1 MSSPQRKGPDKER
14 GAALL
19 TVLLLVAVIAILAAH
34 GIDRLAG
41 ATKLASNAR
50 ELSQAKAYLI
60 AAESI
65 GMASAGQIVSA
76 SPGRTINV
84 GGWNGREQ
92 KFPVPGGIVTATLA
106 DGGNC
111 FNINSLVT
119 QQEAVLSAR
128 PEGLAQFSRLMIMLG
143 ILDGDA
149 ADIAESVADWIDSD
163 SVAAPRGAEDQYY
176 QQQEKPYRTA
186 NALIVDVSELRTIK
200 GVTDDV
206 FVRLAPWI
214 CALPTTDLSPININT
229 LRPEQ
234 AILLAMLGAVP
245 SDLTPARQFL
255 GRRPELGYASLNDF
269 WEQSYPASLE
279 ASSEVQSQVKL
290 TTRWFRVDLAVEMQS
305 ALVEERA
312 LIDAARRP
320 VRLVH
325 RQRGDAF

>member
-1 MSSPQRKGPDKER
+1 MSDLREIGTARER

-65 GMASAGQIVSA
+65 GIRSAEQIVSL
-76 SPGRTINV
+76 SPGRTINLD
-84 GGWNGREQ
+84 GWNGKQ
-92 KFPVPGGIVTATLA
+92 QSFPVPGGIITASLS

-119 QQEAVLSAR
+119 QQQEILTAR
-128 PEGLAQFSRLMIMLG
+128 PEGLAQFSRLMVMLG

-163 SVAAPRGAEDQYY
+163 LVAAPRGAEDQYY
-176 QQQEKPYRTA
+176 LQQETPYRTA

-200 GVTDDV
+200 GVTDDIY
-206 FVRLAPWI
+206 VRIAPWL

-234 AILLAMLGAVP
+234 AILLAMLGEMP

-269 WEQSYPASLE
+269 WAQSYPASLV

-290 TTRWFRVDLAVEMQS
+290 TTRWFRVELAVEMQS

-320 VRLVH
+320 ARLVH

>member
-1 MSSPQRKGPDKER
+1 MNKIRKTGSERER

-50 ELSQAKAYLI
+50 ELSQAKAYLV

-65 GMASAGQIVSA
+65 GMETAEQIVSA

-84 GGWNGREQ
+84 GGWNGKEQ
-92 KFPVPGGIVTATLA
+92 KFPVPGGIVAATLA

-119 QQEAVLSAR
+119 QEDDVFSAR
-128 PEGLAQFSRLMIMLG
+128 PEGLKQLSRLMVMLG

-163 SVAAPRGAEDQYY
+163 MVASPRGAEDQYY
-176 QQQEKPYRTA
+176 LQQENPYRTA
-186 NALIVDVSELRTIK
+186 NALIVDYSELRTIK

-206 FVRLAPWI
+206 YVRLAPWI

-234 AILLAMLGAVP
+234 AILLAMLGVAP

-269 WEQSYPASLE
+269 WAQPYPASLG
-279 ASSEVQSQVKL
+279 ASPEVQSQTKL

-312 LIDAARRP
+312 LIDAARQP
-320 VRLVH
+320 ARLVH

>member
-1 MSSPQRKGPDKER
+1 MSEIRKIGAGRER

-65 GMASAGQIVSA
+65 GMRSAEDIVSL
-76 SPGRTINV
+76 SPGRTINLD
-84 GGWNGREQ
+84 GWNGKEQ
-92 KFPVPGGIVTATLA
+92 SFPVPGGIITASLS

-119 QQEAVLSAR
+119 QQQEVLTAR
-128 PEGLAQFSRLMIMLG
+128 PEGLAQFSRLMVLLG
-143 ILDGDA
+143 LLDGDA

-163 SVAAPRGAEDQYY
+163 LVAAPRGAEDQYY
-176 QQQEKPYRTA
+176 MQQEAPYRTA
-186 NALIVDVSELRTIK
+186 NALIVDISELRTIK
-200 GVTDDV
+200 GVTDDIY
-206 FVRLAPWI
+206 VRIAPWL

-234 AILLAMLGAVP
+234 AILLAMLGEMP

-269 WEQSYPASLE
+269 WAQSYPASL
-279 ASSEVQSQVKL
+279 AANSEVQSQVKL

-312 LIDAARRP
+312 LIDAALRP
-320 VRLVH
+320 ARLVH

>member
-1 MSSPQRKGPDKER
+1 MSVSQEIGNQKER

-65 GMASAGQIVSA
+65 GMRSAEQITSI

-84 GGWNGREQ
+84 GGWNGKER
-92 KFPVPGGIVTATLA
+92 KFPVPGGIVTASLA

-111 FNINSLVT
+111 FNINSLVM
-119 QQEAVLSAR
+119 QRQELLYAR

-143 ILDGDA
+143 VMDGDA

-163 SVAAPRGAEDQYY
+163 MVAAPRGAEDQYY
-176 QQQEKPYRTA
+176 LQQENPYRTA
-186 NALIVDVSELRTIK
+186 NALIVDVSELRAIK
-200 GVTDDV
+200 GVSDDIY
-206 FVRLAPWI
+206 VRLAPWV
-214 CALPTTDLSPININT
+214 CALPTTDLSPININM

-234 AILLAMLGAVP
+234 AILLAMLGDVP

-255 GRRPELGYASLNDF
+255 GRRSELGYASLNDF
-269 WEQSYPASLE
+269 WAQSYPASLG
-279 ASSEVQSQVKL
+279 AGTDVQSQIKL
-290 TTRWFRVDLAVEMQS
+290 TTRWFRADLAVEMQS

-320 VRLVH
+320 ARLVH

>member
-1 MSSPQRKGPDKER
+1 MSKMREIGAEKER

-65 GMASAGQIVSA
+65 GIQTAEEIVSA

-92 KFPVPGGIVTATLA
+92 RFPVPGGIVSATLA

-119 QQEAVLSAR
+119 QQEAQLLAR
-128 PEGLAQFSRLMIMLG
+128 PEGMAQFSRLMVMLG

-149 ADIAESVADWIDSD
+149 ADIAQSVADWIDSD
-163 SVAAPRGAEDQYY
+163 TVAAPRGAEDQYY
-176 QQQEKPYRTA
+176 LQQEEPYRTA

-200 GVTDDV
+200 GVTEEL
-206 FVRLAPWI
+206 FVALAPWI

-234 AILLAMLGAVP
+234 AILLAMLGEIP

-255 GRRPELGYASLNDF
+255 GRRPELGYGSLNDF
-269 WEQSYPASLE
+269 WAQSYPASLG

-290 TTRWFRVDLAVEMQS
+290 TTRWFRADLTVEMQS

-320 VRLVH
+320 GRLVH
-325 RQRGDAF
+325 RQRGDVL

>member
-65 GMASAGQIVSA
+65 GMESAGQIVSA

-92 KFPVPGGIVTATLA
+92 KFPVPGGIITASLT

-119 QQEAVLSAR
+119 QQEDILTAR
-128 PEGLAQFSRLMIMLG
+128 PEGLAQFSRLMVMLG

-163 SVAAPRGAEDQYY
+163 TMASPRGAEDQYY
-176 QQQEKPYRTA
+176 LQQEKPYRTA

-200 GVTDDV
+200 GVTDDIY
-206 FVRLAPWI
+206 VRLVPWI
-214 CALPTTDLSPININT
+214 CALPTADLSPININT

-234 AILLAMLGAVP
+234 AILLAMLGALP
-245 SDLTPARQFL
+245 SDLTLARQFL
-255 GRRPELGYASLNDF
+255 GRRPELGYGSLNDF
-269 WEQSYPASLE
+269 WAQSYPASLG
-279 ASSEVQSQVKL
+279 ATPEVQSQIKL

-312 LIDAARRP
+312 LIDAARQP
-320 VRLVH
+320 ARLVH

>member
-1 MSSPQRKGPDKER
+1 MSEFREIGSGKER

-65 GMASAGQIVSA
+65 GMRSAEEIVSL

-84 GGWNGREQ
+84 GGWNGKEQ
-92 KFPVPGGIVTATLA
+92 SFPVPGGIITASLS

-119 QQEAVLSAR
+119 QQQDVLTAR
-128 PEGLAQFSRLMIMLG
+128 PEGVAQFSRLMVMLG

-149 ADIAESVADWIDSD
+149 VDIAESVADWIDSD
-163 SVAAPRGAEDQYY
+163 MVAAPRGAEDQYY
-176 QQQEKPYRTA
+176 LQQETPYRTA
-186 NALIVDVSELRTIK
+186 NALIVDISELRTIK

-206 FVRLAPWI
+206 YVRIAPWL

-234 AILLAMLGAVP
+234 AILLAMLGALP

-255 GRRPELGYASLNDF
+255 GRRPELGYGSLNDF
-269 WEQSYPASLE
+269 WAQSYPASLG
-279 ASSEVQSQVKL
+279 ATSEVQSQVKL

-312 LIDAARRP
+312 LIDAARQP
-320 VRLVH
+320 ARLVH

>member
-1 MSSPQRKGPDKER
+1 MNSVREAGPKRER

-65 GMASAGQIVSA
+65 GMETAEQIVSA
-76 SPGRTINV
+76 SPGRTINA

-92 KFPVPGGIVTATLA
+92 KFPVPGGVIAATLA

-111 FNINSLVT
+111 FNVNSLVT
-119 QQEAVLSAR
+119 QQGDVLTAR
-128 PEGLAQFSRLMIMLG
+128 PEGLAQFSRMMVMLG
-143 ILDGDA
+143 VLDGDA

-163 SVAAPRGAEDQYY
+163 TAAAPRGAEDQYY
-176 QQQEKPYRTA
+176 LQLEEPYRTA
-186 NALIVDVSELRTIK
+186 NALIVDVSELRTVK

-206 FVRLAPWI
+206 FVRLSPWV
-214 CALPTTDLSPININT
+214 CALPSTDLSPININT

-234 AILLAMLGAVP
+234 AILLAMLGAMP

-255 GRRPELGYASLNDF
+255 GRRPELGYGSLNDF
-269 WEQSYPASLE
+269 WAESYPASLG
-279 ASSEVQSQVKL
+279 ASQEVQGQVKL

-320 VRLVH
+320 ARLVH

>member
-1 MSSPQRKGPDKER
+1 VSEIRKIGAGRER

-65 GMASAGQIVSA
+65 GMRSAEDIVSL
-76 SPGRTINV
+76 SPGRTINLD
-84 GGWNGREQ
+84 GWNGKEQ
-92 KFPVPGGIVTATLA
+92 SFPVPGGIITASLS

-119 QQEAVLSAR
+119 QQQEVLTAR
-128 PEGLAQFSRLMIMLG
+128 PEGLAQFSRLMVMLG
-143 ILDGDA
+143 LLDGDA

-163 SVAAPRGAEDQYY
+163 LVAAPRGAEDQYY
-176 QQQEKPYRTA
+176 MQQEAPYRTA
-186 NALIVDVSELRTIK
+186 NALIVDISELRTIK

-206 FVRLAPWI
+206 YVRIAPWL

-234 AILLAMLGAVP
+234 AILLAMLGEMP

-269 WEQSYPASLE
+269 WAQSYPASL
-279 ASSEVQSQVKL
+279 AANSEVQSQVKL

-312 LIDAARRP
+312 LIDAALRP
-320 VRLVH
+320 ARLVH

>member
-1 MSSPQRKGPDKER
+1 MSQIRQIGTRKER

-65 GMASAGQIVSA
+65 GMESAEQIVSA
-76 SPGRTINV
+76 SPGRTVNL

-92 KFPVPGGIVTATLA
+92 KFPVPGGIITATLA

-119 QQEAVLSAR
+119 QQQEILSAR

-149 ADIAESVADWIDSD
+149 ADIAESVGDWIDSD
-163 SVAAPRGAEDQYY
+163 NIASPRGAEDQYY
-176 QQQEKPYRTA
+176 LQQENPYRTA

-200 GVTDDV
+200 GVTDDI

-214 CALPTTDLSPININT
+214 CALPTSDLSPININT

-234 AILLAMLGAVP
+234 AILLAMMGKAP
-245 SDLTPARQFL
+245 SDLIPARQFL

-269 WEQSYPASLE
+269 WAQSYPASLG
-279 ASSEVQSQVKL
+279 ASPEVQSQAKL

-312 LIDAARRP
+312 LIDAARQP
-320 VRLVH
+320 AQLVH

>member
-1 MSSPQRKGPDKER
+1 VNPLQQKGTEKER

-65 GMASAGQIVSA
+65 GMESAEQIVAA

-84 GGWNGREQ
+84 GGWNGAEQ
-92 KFPVPGGIVTATLA
+92 KFPVPGGIIAATLA

-119 QQEAVLSAR
+119 QQEDRLSAR
-128 PEGLAQFSRLMIMLG
+128 PEGLAQFSRLMVMLG

-163 SVAAPRGAEDQYY
+163 TVASPRGAEDQYY
-176 QQQEKPYRTA
+176 LQQDNPYRTA
-186 NALIVDVSELRTIK
+186 NALIVDVSELRTVK

-206 FVRLAPWI
+206 FVRLAPWV
-214 CALPTTDLSPININT
+214 CALPSTDLSPININT

-234 AILLAMLGAVP
+234 AILLAMLGTLP

-269 WEQSYPASLE
+269 WEQSYPASLG
-279 ASSEVQSQVKL
+279 ASPEVQSQVKL

-312 LIDAARRP
+312 LIDAARQP
-320 VRLVH
+320 ARLVH

>member
-1 MSSPQRKGPDKER
+1 MNPLQQKGTEKER

-65 GMASAGQIVSA
+65 GMESAEQVVSA

-84 GGWNGREQ
+84 GGWNGAEQ
-92 KFPVPGGIVTATLA
+92 KFPVPGGIIAATLA

-119 QQEAVLSAR
+119 QQEDRLSAR
-128 PEGLAQFSRLMIMLG
+128 PEGLAQFSRLMVMLG

-163 SVAAPRGAEDQYY
+163 TVASPRGAEDQHYL
-176 QQQEKPYRTA
+176 QHDNPYRTA
-186 NALIVDVSELRTIK
+186 NALIVDVSELRTVK

-206 FVRLAPWI
+206 FVRLAPWV
-214 CALPTTDLSPININT
+214 CALPSTDLSPININT

-234 AILLAMLGAVP
+234 AILLAMLGALP

-255 GRRPELGYASLNDF
+255 GRRPELGYASLNHF
-269 WEQSYPASLE
+269 WEQSYPASLG
-279 ASSEVQSQVKL
+279 ASPEVQSQVKL

-312 LIDAARRP
+312 LIDAARQP
-320 VRLVH
+320 ARLVH

>member
-1 MSSPQRKGPDKER
+1 MSNPEEIGNRKER

-65 GMASAGQIVSA
+65 GIRSAEQIVSA

-92 KFPVPGGIVTATLA
+92 KFPVPGGILTATLA

-111 FNINSLVT
+111 FNVNSLVA
-119 QQEAVLSAR
+119 QQQATLSAR
-128 PEGLAQFSRLMIMLG
+128 PQGLAQFSRLMIMLG

-149 ADIAESVADWIDSD
+149 ADIAESVSDWIDTD
-163 SVAAPRGAEDQYY
+163 TVAAPRGAEDQYY
-176 QQQEKPYRTA
+176 LQQDKPYRTA
-186 NALIVDVSELRTIK
+186 NALMVDVSELRTIK
-200 GVTDDV
+200 GVTNDI
-206 FVRLAPWI
+206 FVRLAPWV

-234 AILLAMLGAVP
+234 AILLAMLGGVP

-255 GRRPELGYASLNDF
+255 GRRPELGFASLNDF
-269 WEQSYPASLE
+269 WAQSYPASLG
-279 ASSEVQSQVKL
+279 ATAEVQSQIKL
-290 TTRWFRVDLAVEMQS
+290 TTRWFRVDLTVEMQN

-312 LIDAARRP
+312 LIDAARQP
-320 VRLVH
+320 GRLVH
-325 RQRGDAF
+325 RQRGDAL

>member
-1 MSSPQRKGPDKER
+1 VNQIRKIGSERER

-65 GMASAGQIVSA
+65 GIESAQQIVAA

-84 GGWNGREQ
+84 GGWNGKEQ
-92 KFPVPGGIVTATLA
+92 KLPVPGGIITASLA

-111 FNINSLVT
+111 FNINSIVT
-119 QQEAVLSAR
+119 QQESVLSAR
-128 PEGLAQFSRLMIMLG
+128 PEGLAQFSRLMVMLG
-143 ILDGDA
+143 IMDGDA

-163 SVAAPRGAEDQYY
+163 SVASPRGAEDQYY
-176 QQQEKPYRTA
+176 LQQDKPYRTA
-186 NALIVDVSELRTIK
+186 NALLVDVSELRTIK
-200 GVTDDV
+200 GVTADL

-229 LRPEQ
+229 LRPDQ
-234 AILLAMLGAVP
+234 AILLAMLGKTP

-255 GRRPELGYASLNDF
+255 GRRPELGYGSLNDF
-269 WEQSYPASLE
+269 WRQSYPASLG
-279 ASSEVQSQVKL
+279 SSPEVQGQTKL
-290 TTRWFRVDLAVEMQS
+290 ITRWFRADLAVEMQS
-305 ALVEERA
+305 ALVEERV
-312 LIDAARRP
+312 LIDAGRQPA
-320 VRLVH
+320 RLVH

>member
-1 MSSPQRKGPDKER
+1 MSSPQRKGPDKE
-14 GAALL
+14 GGEEMLK
-19 TVLLLVAVIAILAAH
+19 VLLLVAVIAILAAH

-60 AAESI
+60 ADESI

-92 KFPVPGGIVTATLA
+92 KFPVPGGIITASLN

-119 QQEAVLSAR
+119 QQEDILTAR
-128 PEGLAQFSRLMIMLG
+128 PEGLAQFSRLMAMLG

-163 SVAAPRGAEDQYY
+163 TMASPRGAEDQYY
-176 QQQEKPYRTA
+176 LQQEKPYRTA

-200 GVTDDV
+200 GVTDDIY
-206 FVRLAPWI
+206 VRLVPWI
-214 CALPTTDLSPININT
+214 CALPTADLSPININT

-234 AILLAMLGAVP
+234 AILLAMLGALP
-245 SDLTPARQFL
+245 SDLTLARQFL
-255 GRRPELGYASLNDF
+255 GRRPELGYGSLNDF
-269 WEQSYPASLE
+269 WAQPYPASLG
-279 ASSEVQSQVKL
+279 ATPEVQSQIKL

-312 LIDAARRP
+312 LIETARQP
-320 VRLVH
+320 ARLVR

>member
-92 KFPVPGGIVTATLA
+92 KFPVPGGIITASLT

-119 QQEAVLSAR
+119 QQEDILTAR
-128 PEGLAQFSRLMIMLG
+128 PEGLAQFSRLMAMLG

-163 SVAAPRGAEDQYY
+163 TMASPRGAEDQYY
-176 QQQEKPYRTA
+176 LQQEKPYRTA

-200 GVTDDV
+200 GVTDDIY
-206 FVRLAPWI
+206 VRLVPWI
-214 CALPTTDLSPININT
+214 CALPTADLSPININT

-234 AILLAMLGAVP
+234 AILLAMLGALP
-245 SDLTPARQFL
+245 SDLTLARQFL
-255 GRRPELGYASLNDF
+255 GRRPELGYGSLNDF
-269 WEQSYPASLE
+269 WAQPYPASLG
-279 ASSEVQSQVKL
+279 ATPEVQSQIKL

-312 LIDAARRP
+312 LIDAARQP
-320 VRLVH
+320 ARLVH

>member
-1 MSSPQRKGPDKER
+1 VSRVKQIGTEKER

-65 GMASAGQIVSA
+65 GMESAEQIVSA

-92 KFPVPGGIVTATLA
+92 KFPVPGGIITATLA

-119 QQEAVLSAR
+119 QQEAVLSVR
-128 PEGLAQFSRLMIMLG
+128 PEGLAQFSRLMVMLG

-149 ADIAESVADWIDSD
+149 PDIAESVADWIDSD

-176 QQQEKPYRTA
+176 LQQENPYRTA
-186 NALIVDVSELRTIK
+186 NALMVDVSELRTIK

-234 AILLAMLGAVP
+234 AILLAMLGETSA
-245 SDLTPARQFL
+245 DLTPARQFL
-255 GRRPELGYASLNDF
+255 GRRPELGYGSLNDF
-269 WEQSYPASLE
+269 WGQSYPASLG
-279 ASSEVQSQVKL
+279 ASSEVQSQIKL

-312 LIDAARRP
+312 LIDAARQP
-320 VRLVH
+320 ARLVH

>member
-1 MSSPQRKGPDKER
+1 MSRIRQFGSENER

-65 GMASAGQIVSA
+65 GMESAKQIVSA
-76 SPGRTINV
+76 SPGRTSNV

-92 KFPVPGGIVTATLA
+92 KVPVPGGIISATLA

-128 PEGLAQFSRLMIMLG
+128 PEGLAQFARLMVMQG
-143 ILDGDA
+143 VLDGDS

-163 SVAAPRGAEDQYY
+163 SVASPRGAEDQYY
-176 QQQEKPYRTA
+176 LQQENPYRTA

-200 GVTDDV
+200 GMTDEI

-234 AILLAMLGAVP
+234 AVLLAMLGAVP

-255 GRRPELGYASLNDF
+255 GRRPDLGYASLNDF
-269 WEQSYPASLE
+269 WAQSYPASLG
-279 ASSEVQSQVKL
+279 ASPEVQSQVKL
-290 TTRWFRVDLAVEMQS
+290 ATRWFRVDLAVEMQS
-305 ALVEERA
+305 ALIEERV
-312 LIDAARRP
+312 LIDAALQP

-325 RQRGDAF
+325 RQRGDAY

>member
-1 MSSPQRKGPDKER
+1 VSKLREIGTEKER

-65 GMASAGQIVSA
+65 GIQSAEQIVSA

-84 GGWNGREQ
+84 GGWNGKEQ
-92 KFPVPGGIVTATLA
+92 KFPVPGGIITASLA

-119 QQEAVLSAR
+119 QQEDILTAR
-128 PEGLAQFSRLMIMLG
+128 PEGLAQFSRLMVMLG

-163 SVAAPRGAEDQYY
+163 TVAAPRGAEDQYY
-176 QQQEKPYRTA
+176 LQQENPYRTA

-206 FVRLAPWI
+206 FVRLVPWT

-234 AILLAMLGAVP
+234 AILLAMLGPFP

-255 GRRPELGYASLNDF
+255 GRRPELGYGSLNDF
-269 WEQSYPASLE
+269 WAQSYPASLAAE
-279 ASSEVQSQVKL
+279 SGVQSQVKL

-312 LIDAARRP
+312 LIDAARQP
-320 VRLVH
+320 ARLVH

>member
-1 MSSPQRKGPDKER
+1 MNDVREIGTARER

-65 GMASAGQIVSA
+65 GMRSAEEIVSL

-84 GGWNGREQ
+84 GGWNGKEQ
-92 KFPVPGGIVTATLA
+92 SFPVPGGIITASLS

-119 QQEAVLSAR
+119 QQQDVLTAR
-128 PEGLAQFSRLMIMLG
+128 PEGLAQFSRLMVMLG

-149 ADIAESVADWIDSD
+149 VDIAESVADWIDSD
-163 SVAAPRGAEDQYY
+163 MVAAPRGAEDQYY
-176 QQQEKPYRTA
+176 LQQETPFRTA
-186 NALIVDVSELRTIK
+186 NALIVDISELRTIK

-206 FVRLAPWI
+206 YVRIAPWL

-234 AILLAMLGAVP
+234 AILLAMLGALP

-255 GRRPELGYASLNDF
+255 GASGTGLC
-269 WEQSYPASLE
+269 QP
-279 ASSEVQSQVKL
+279 Q
-290 TTRWFRVDLAVEMQS
+290 
-305 ALVEERA
+305 
-312 LIDAARRP
+312 
-320 VRLVH
+320 
-325 RQRGDAF
+325 